1 MTFNKFIIIHFCYWK
16 RQKITITGK
25 VYGSVALLEC
35 GHLVS
40 VCWGEGVLGE
50 LAPAALISSCGPA
63 HLACLQ
69 LQAVGG
75 NVEPPVG
82 GLKMLA
88 FQENAYKCTINC
100 QELSLLLQVSC
111 NLQDSITQEI
121 SCGLTNSTAI

>member
-1 MTFNKFIIIHFCYWK
+1 MAPNVSAVPSGMC
-16 RQKITITGK
+16 
-25 VYGSVALLEC
+25 LL
-35 GHLVS
+35 
-40 VCWGEGVLGE
+40 GVE
-50 LAPAALISSCGPA
+50 LALAASSSCFVPA
-63 HLACLQ
+63 HLTCLQ